1 MNETMR
7 WDHNNNKWEGEAP
20 AKSDFAQNKW
30 EGEAPAEP
38 GFDQNKTQIAGATQM
53 VMEPETNATQF
64 AANVTCPVC
73 ETPNPPSETY
83 CIDCGFMLSSAPVAL
98 EDMPEPEDLGKLVTP
113 DGTREF
119 VLKSGENSVGRE
131 NADILLTHNTVSRR
145 HAKITVQDG
154 HVCVTDFGSTNG
166 TFVDGRRLTG
176 DEAVEIKDGAELMFG
191 SMTVKFQAPLAPI
204 EEASEESALESEE
217 ETEQENVESSAVE
230 PDVEPETEVE
240 SAEGEPAPV
249 GKLIAND
256 GSMSFDIANGENT
269 IGRRDGDN
277 TIVISDPYI
286 SGRHADL
293 HAENGLFIV
302 TDVGSTNGTS
312 VNGVR
317 LQPNEPK
324 DILDGDEITIGQKV
338 FRIEVA

>member
-1 MNETMR
+1 MNETM
-7 WDHNNNKWEGEAP
+7 HWEGA
-20 AKSDFAQNKW
+20 
-30 EGEAPAEP
+30 APAEP
-38 GFDQNKTQIAGATQM
+38 SFDQNKTQMADATQM
-53 VMEPETNATQF
+53 VMEPQSNATQF

-83 CIDCGFMLSSAPVAL
+83 CIDCGFMLSSAPLAL
-98 EDMPEPEDLGKLVTP
+98 EDMPKPEDLGKLVTP

-131 NADILLTHNTVSRR
+131 SADILLTHNTVSRR
-145 HAKITVQDG
+145 HAKTTVQDG
-154 HVCVTDFGSTNG
+154 HVSVVDLDSTNG

-176 DEAVEIKDGAELMFG
+176 DESVELKDGAELMFG
-191 SMTVKFQAPLAPI
+191 SVTVKYQAPLAPV
-204 EEASEESALESEE
+204 EEASEEAVPELEE
-217 ETEQENVESSAVE
+217 EVEQESIEASEA
-230 PDVEPETEVE
+230 EPEAGSETEPEAEVE
-240 SAEGEPAPV
+240 SAVEKPAPAGMLV
-249 GKLIAND
+249 EKDGAMRFEIAD
-256 GSMSFDIANGENT
+256 GENT

-277 TIVISDPYI
+277 NIVISDPYV

-293 HAENGLFIV
+293 MAQNGLFTI
-302 TDVGSTNGTS
+302 TDLGSTNGTC

-324 DILDGDEITIGQKV
+324 DILEGDEITIGQKV